1 MRFEEV
7 DCEVVVP
14 SVILSSLFVLICCC
28 AIHSRNR
35 RLARPLE
42 THADVNEVWV
52 LVDSTHQQC
61 TVKNGDRDIAVSI
74 DAFFPNILKGSG
86 AVESVRN
93 KRTVVVQDI
102 VSDPNVL
109 LQEPLI

>member
-1 MRFEEV
+1 
-7 DCEVVVP
+7 
-14 SVILSSLFVLICCC
+14 
-28 AIHSRNR
+28 
-35 RLARPLE
+35 
-42 THADVNEVWV
+42 
-52 LVDSTHQQC
+52 
-61 TVKNGDRDIAVSI
+61 VKDGDRDIAVSI